1 MVILGLRYIVIWAWN
16 FPIETFPFLWLKYLI
31 CNIFILPT
39 SLKIEFGLTTKHL
52 LCDGVGDVIYFQTL
66 QKIRLEALVV
76 DKLNEMFEE
85 VFIEKKS

>member
-1 MVILGLRYIVIWAWN
+1 MVILGLRYIFIWAWN

-31 CNIFILPT
+31 YNIFILPT
-39 SLKIEFGLTTKHL
+39 SLKIEFGLTTKHQ

-66 QKIRLEALVV
+66 QKIKLEALVV

-85 VFIEKKS
+85 VFMEKKS

>member
-1 MVILGLRYIVIWAWN
+1 M
-16 FPIETFPFLWLKYLI
+16 
-31 CNIFILPT
+31 
-39 SLKIEFGLTTKHL
+39 
-52 LCDGVGDVIYFQTL
+52 IYFQTL